1 MMEGGVRR
9 LMKTEEKMKLLEQA
23 QKNNDE
29 LIDISYKLIDIAKQ
43 RNDETA
49 YTRISEDVKFLIQ
62 LKKSYENERVKL
74 EKELAL

>member
-1 MMEGGVRR
+1 MMEGGVKL

-23 QKNNDE
+23 QKNNNE

-49 YTRISEDVKFLIQ
+49 YNRINDDVKFLIQ

>member
-1 MMEGGVRR
+1 MEGGVK
-9 LMKTEEKMKLLEQA
+9 LLIKAEEKKRLLEKA
-23 QKNNDE
+23 QKNNNE

-49 YTRISEDVKFLIQ
+49 YTQISEDVKFLIQ
-62 LKKSYENERVKL
+62 LKKGYENERVKL

>member
-1 MMEGGVRR
+1 MEGGVRR

-23 QKNNDE
+23 QKNNNE

>member
-1 MMEGGVRR
+1 
-9 LMKTEEKMKLLEQA
+9 MKTEEKMKLLEQA

-43 RNDETA
+43 RNDETT
-49 YTRISEDVKFLIQ
+49 YNRINDDVKFLIQ
-62 LKKSYENERVKL
+62 LKKSYEIERIKL

>member
-1 MMEGGVRR
+1 MKGGVRR

-43 RNDETA
+43 RNDDTA

-62 LKKSYENERVKL
+62 LKKSYENERVNL

>member
-1 MMEGGVRR
+1 
-9 LMKTEEKMKLLEQA
+9 MKAEEKMRLLEQA
-23 QKNNDE
+23 QKNNNE

-49 YTRISEDVKFLIQ
+49 YTQISEDVKFLIQ
-62 LKKSYENERVKL
+62 LKKGYENERVKL

>member
-1 MMEGGVRR
+1 
-9 LMKTEEKMKLLEQA
+9 MKTEEKMKLLEQA
-23 QKNNDE
+23 QKNNNE

-49 YTRISEDVKFLIQ
+49 YSRISEDVKFLIQ
-62 LKKSYENERVKL
+62 LKKSYENERIKL

>member
-1 MMEGGVRR
+1 
-9 LMKTEEKMKLLEQA
+9 MKTEEKMKLLEQA